1 MKTRAIVIG
10 CLVVAFG
17 LALFLLTRTQPS
29 ATARHAL
36 YLPQDTVATVSLT
49 HLNTITDTFAATA
62 LGRFVGRD
70 SIHAIMAE
78 MQVDP
83 AVQDAYDQMYD
94 NVTAMLN
101 NPAFRTVFGEDA
113 ALALLNPDAEQFA
126 RNPVEALRASLV
138 VFAVTRAPA
147 ALDLFARLVMSETVT
162 REKFDG
168 LELTRIIVDEDQV
181 VYGYNDGQTVLLA
194 LAPGAI
200 KTCLTARRGNEP
212 LETLPAFREAVA
224 FWGPVAPEQT
234 FVRAFINPAPLTGL
248 MAAMGGHPWQQGGE
262 LMQGGRFITF
272 ITQGTDAGLDSRAH
286 YAYSYEQLGPAM
298 QRLVDA
304 ASANQTLHLL
314 QDGILAY
321 NWQSMPVATLLTS
334 WFADTATEQSAAAAA
349 EETLGVAL
357 PELDRGLGPQRGS
370 VLAGLGGVRIFP
382 VPRMTFF
389 VEVRDAEVAGA
400 VVDSLRERISS
411 YGLAKEQQEMMT
423 GQAIHY
429 WSILPG
435 EMAQPAL
442 VHTDTMLY
450 LANGVSAIEEILSTT
465 APFDALPAAVAEDF
479 GPELSE
485 RVVQANSS
493 TLVLYPERMSRQ
505 SHELFQWMT
514 GILAVSRNLSI
525 THLSRELT
533 EVLRAIERIVMTT
546 DLSSEQAQWELT
558 ITTVA
563 PQEAGN

>member
-17 LALFLLTRTQPS
+17 LALLFLSRTQPS

-36 YLPQDTVATVSLT
+36 YLPQDTLATVSLT

-62 LGRFVGRD
+62 LGRFVARD
-70 SIHAIMAE
+70 NIHAIMAE
-78 MQVDP
+78 LQVDP
-83 AVQDAYDQMYD
+83 AVQDAYDQVYD
-94 NVTAMLN
+94 NVTAVLN

-113 ALALLNPDAEQFA
+113 ALALLTPDAEQLA
-126 RNPVEALRASLV
+126 RDPVEALRSSLV

-162 REKFDG
+162 RENIDG

-194 LAPGAI
+194 LAPNAI
-200 KTCLTARRGNEP
+200 KTCLTARRSNEP
-212 LETLPAFREAVA
+212 LEALPAFREAVA
-224 FWGPVAPEQT
+224 FWGPVVPEQT
-234 FVRAFINPAPLTGL
+234 FVRAFINPAPVAGL
-248 MAAMGGHPWQQGGE
+248 LAAMESQPLQQGGE
-262 LMQGGRFITF
+262 LMQGGSSIAFITR
-272 ITQGTDAGLDSRAH
+272 GSDTDLKSRAR
-286 YAYSYEQLGPAM
+286 YTYKYEQLGPAM

-321 NWQSMPVATLLTS
+321 NWQSMPVATLLTP
-334 WFADTATEQSAAAAA
+334 WFADTATEQSATAVT

-357 PELDRGLGPQRGS
+357 PELERGFGPQRGS

-389 VEVRDAEVAGA
+389 VEVRDSEVADA
-400 VVDSLRERISS
+400 VVHSLRERITS
-411 YGLAKEQQEMMT
+411 YGLAGEQQEVVD
-423 GQAIHY
+423 GQTIHF
-429 WSILPG
+429 WPILPG
-435 EMAQPAL
+435 EIAQPAL
-442 VHTDTMLY
+442 VQTDTMLY
-450 LANGVSAIEEILSTT
+450 LANGVSAIKEILSTT
-465 APFDALPAAVAEDF
+465 APLDALPAAVTEDF

-505 SHELFQWMT
+505 SHDLFQWMT

-525 THLSRELT
+525 DQLSRELR

-546 DLSSEQAQWELT
+546 DLSPEQAQWELT
-558 ITTVA
+558 ITSVA
-563 PQEAGN
+563 PQEGGD